1 MGTGL
6 LHLFPDVTEML
17 SKANVNLYMR
27 SSFPVAEF
35 TVAFGFLL
43 VLVLEQIVQECKERR
58 TEYNMLQG
66 GTVRSN
72 PANQSQVPEAE
83 HQVEADS
90 SRTVNVP
97 VYHEP
102 EPHPVLR
109 ALVLLFSLSL
119 HSLLEGLAVG
129 LQTDVSDLIQIF
141 VAVVIHKTVI
151 AFSLGLSLVQTELS
165 LASIIKSNLL
175 FSITSPLGIC
185 SAIALQQ
192 FGHSLN
198 SSITNGILQG
208 LACGTF
214 VYVTFFEV
222 LPHELNQKEN
232 RLLKL
237 LALLLGFSVVCF
249 VLFLDPAESP
259 HCSHP

>member
-1 MGTGL
+1 M
-6 LHLFPDVTEML
+6 
-17 SKANVNLYMR
+17 K

-35 TVAFGFLL
+35 TVSFGFFL
-43 VLVLEQIVQECKERR
+43 VLVLEQVVQDCKQRDVR
-58 TEYNMLQG
+58 YNTLQD

-72 PANQSQVPEAE
+72 LPQQSHVPEAE
-83 HQVEADS
+83 HRVEAGPS
-90 SRTVNVP
+90 SAVNVA
-97 VYHEP
+97 VYPEP
-102 EPHPVLR
+102 EPHSILR
-109 ALVLLFSLSL
+109 SLVLLFSLSL

-129 LQTDVSDLIQIF
+129 LQTDVSDLVQIF
-141 VAVVIHKTVI
+141 VAVVLHKTVI
-151 AFSLGLSLVQTELS
+151 AFSLGLSLVQTQLS
-165 LASIIKSNLL
+165 LSSVVKSNLL
-175 FSITSPLGIC
+175 FSITSPLGMC
-185 SAIALQQ
+185 FAIALQQ

-198 SSITNGILQG
+198 SSIMNGILQG

-222 LPHELNQKEN
+222 LPHELNRNEN

-259 HCSHP
+259 RCSQP

>member
-1 MGTGL
+1 M
-6 LHLFPDVTEML
+6 
-17 SKANVNLYMR
+17 K

-35 TVAFGFLL
+35 TVSFGFFL
-43 VLVLEQIVQECKERR
+43 VLVLEQVLQECKERP
-58 TEYNMLQG
+58 TQYNTLQD
-66 GTVRSN
+66 GTVRSDLEK
-72 PANQSQVPEAE
+72 QSQVPEIE
-83 HQVEADS
+83 QQIEAGS
-90 SRTVNVP
+90 SSTVTVP

-102 EPHPVLR
+102 EPHPILR
-109 ALVLLFSLSL
+109 SLVLLFSLSL
-119 HSLLEGLAVG
+119 HSLLEGLAVA

-165 LASIIKSNLL
+165 LASIIKFNLL
-175 FSITSPLGIC
+175 FSITSPVGMC
-185 SAIALQQ
+185 FAIALQQ

-198 SSITNGILQG
+198 SSILNGILQG

-214 VYVTFFEV
+214 VYVTFFEI
-222 LPHELNQKEN
+222 LPHELNQNEN

-237 LALLLGFSVVCF
+237 LALIIGFSVVCF

-259 HCSHP
+259 HCSYP